1 MISLLS
7 NSNPNVIEL
16 LGLKKEH
23 YLYLNEIGQELIDN
37 ADKFVGDPDML
48 TDLDIWLNVPVS
60 SISDSMPTIQVTKDY
75 CSKNTINYL
84 MVNGSLKTLSECLED
99 N

>member
-1 MISLLS
+1 MKEINKDDYKNKIINIIKSL
-7 NSNPNVIEL
+7 
-16 LGLKKEH
+16 GK
-23 YLYLNEIGQELIDN
+23 ELIDN